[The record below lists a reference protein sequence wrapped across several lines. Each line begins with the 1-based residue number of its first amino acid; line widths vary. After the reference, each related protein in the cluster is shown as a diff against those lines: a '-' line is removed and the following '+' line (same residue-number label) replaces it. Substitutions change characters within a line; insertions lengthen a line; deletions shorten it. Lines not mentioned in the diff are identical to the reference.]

1 MREPVSSQPETDG
14 ATNVV
19 ELRIP
24 SRAEWVGVARLAVAG
39 IASRLKFSIE
49 DIEDL
54 KLAVAEAC
62 TNCIQHASGSD
73 QIEITCETQPHG
85 LTVRVRDHGVGT
97 TPDEIQSRRI
107 SEPRVGGLGVF
118 LIRSLMDTV
127 EYDVHPERGTN
138 LVMTKKVSS

>member
-1 MREPVSSQPETDG
+1 MNAPIVSENTLG
-14 ATNVV
+14 TV

-24 SRAEWVGVARLAVAG
+24 SKAEWVAVARLAVA
-39 IASRLKFSIE
+39 AVANRLHFSIE
-49 DIEDL
+49 EIEDV

-73 QIEITCETQPHG
+73 QIEIMCETQANG
-85 LTVRVRDHGVGT
+85 LTVRVRDFGIGT
-97 TPDEIQSRRI
+97 APEEIQSRRI

-138 LVMTKKVSS
+138 LVMTKKVSV

>member
-1 MREPVSSQPETDG
+1 MNAPIVNDG
-14 ATNVV
+14 TLGTV

-24 SRAEWVGVARLAVAG
+24 SKAEWVAVARLAAAAVAN
-39 IASRLKFSIE
+39 RLQFSIE
-49 DIEDL
+49 EIEDI

-73 QIEITCETQPHG
+73 QIEITCETESHG
-85 LTVRVRDHGVGT
+85 LTVRVRDYGIGT
-97 TPDEIQSRRI
+97 TPQEIQSRRI

-138 LVMTKKVSS
+138 LVMTKKVSA

>member
-1 MREPVSSQPETDG
+1 MNAPVVNEGTLG
-14 ATNVV
+14 TV

-24 SRAEWVGVARLAVAG
+24 SKAEWVAVARLAVA
-39 IASRLKFSIE
+39 AVANRLHFSIE
-49 DIEDL
+49 EIEDV

-73 QIEITCETQPHG
+73 QIEITCETQAQG
-85 LTVRVRDHGVGT
+85 LTVRVRDYGIGT
-97 TPDEIQSRRI
+97 TPDEIAPRRI

-127 EYDVHPERGTN
+127 EYDVHPEHGTN
-138 LVMTKKVSS
+138 LVMTKKVSA

>member
-1 MREPVSSQPETDG
+1 MNQPLLTPTASKG
-14 ATNVV
+14 VV

-24 SRAEWVGVARLAVAG
+24 SKAEWVAVARLAVA
-39 IASRLKFSIE
+39 AVANRLNFSIE
-49 DIEDL
+49 DIEDV

-73 QIEITCETQPHG
+73 QIEITCETEPDG
-85 LTVRVRDHGVGT
+85 LTVRVRDYGQGT
-97 TPDEIQSRRI
+97 HPEAIASRRI

-118 LIRSLMDTV
+118 LIRSLMDSV